1 MHCLGW
7 TQKEGHRG
15 KTGIID
21 VGIRK
26 AFKIPIYM
34 PGKNR
39 TPNDNKQREKNQGK
53 KESIYETIKE
63 KHA

>member
-7 TQKEGHRG
+7 TQKEGHKG
-15 KTGIID
+15 KNEIID

-26 AFKIPIYM
+26 VFKIPTYM

-39 TPNDNKQREKNQGK
+39 TPNDREQRKKNQGK

-63 KHA
+63 KEA

>member
-1 MHCLGW
+1 M
-7 TQKEGHRG
+7 
-15 KTGIID
+15 
-21 VGIRK
+21 GIRK

-63 KHA
+63 KHAWENMNLLIYEEDSLFTEWR